1 MTLPP
6 ADAAAPRARVDAA
19 AFAANLQRVR
29 SLCPSSRVMAVVKA
43 NAYGHGIDAIIPGLK
58 AADGAAVARLVEG
71 VALRKAGWDGR
82 VVVLGGVRDG
92 AELKV
97 AADHRLDVV
106 AHHAGHVS
114 LLTGTSLPSPV
125 DVWLKFD
132 SGMHRLGLDA
142 QGFAT
147 ALEALKR
154 CQSVS
159 GPVRLMTHLACA
171 DERENAHTQAQ
182 VDEFVAL
189 VNGLGGERS
198 IANSAAVLGWP
209 GTHADW
215 VRPGLMLYGVSPFAN
230 ETAASL
236 GLSPV
241 MTLTS
246 RLIAVKTVPTGGA
259 VGYGATWVAQQD
271 TRIGIV
277 AIGYGDGYPWRLAG
291 PAPRGAVAL
300 VNGERCPLVGR
311 VSMDMTAISLD
322 ALPDAQ
328 LGDPVVLWGEGL
340 PVEEVAGWA
349 GTLPYELLCG
359 IASRVPR

>member
-1 MTLPP
+1 MPP
-6 ADAAAPRARVDAA
+6 AEAAAPRARIDAA

-29 SLCPSSRVMAVVKA
+29 ALCPTSKVMAVVKA

-58 AADGAAVARLVEG
+58 AADGAAVARFGEG
-71 VALRKAGWDGR
+71 VALRKAGWNGR

-92 AELKV
+92 AELK
-97 AADHRLDVV
+97 AAAEHRLDVV
-106 AHHAGHVS
+106 AHHAGHVR
-114 LLTGTSLPSPV
+114 LLTGTPLPSPV

-132 SGMHRLGLDA
+132 SGMHRLGFDA
-142 QGFAT
+142 QGFT
-147 ALEALKR
+147 NALDALKA
-154 CQSVS
+154 CPSVG

-171 DERENAHTQAQ
+171 DERDNAHTRLQ
-182 VDEFVAL
+182 VDDFVAL
-189 VNGLGGERS
+189 VDGIDGERS

-209 GTHADW
+209 DTHADW

-236 GLSPV
+236 GLAPV

-246 RLIAVKTVPTGGA
+246 RLIAVKTVPAGGA
-259 VGYGATWVAQQD
+259 VGYGATWVAERD
-271 TRIGIV
+271 TRIGIA

-291 PAPRGAVAL
+291 PASRGAVAL

-311 VSMDMTAISLD
+311 VSMDMTAISLESQ
-322 ALPDAQ
+322 PDAQ